1 MYDCACVQ
9 HQLLPR
15 GIGLHWFHPVQR
27 PGLNSLLCF
36 FPWLI
41 FLEAGSLQG
50 YDAVL
55 FGSVRKRVLQSLNR
69 FHLSSPRRHWHGP
82 SCHYHVFYVFKVD
95 WTSFMKESCL
105 PDLVS
110 STSFVVS
117 DPAVSWRT
125 FHPASSLRLL
135 SRCQYYASSCS
146 VLQDP
151 ASLLSPKINRP
162 PLQSHTLWPG
172 IYRVRVFCFPFGRA
186 ILCRSLLS
194 IHKHFLQQS
203 FFFF

>member
-27 PGLNSLLCF
+27 PGLKSLLCF

-41 FLEAGSLQG
+41 FLEVGSLQG

-110 STSFVVS
+110 SVSFVVS
-117 DPAVSWRT
+117 DSATPWPCRVASVSSRDDASTTLALALSYRT
-125 FHPASSLRLL
+125 QLPF
-135 SRCQYYASSCS
+135 S
-146 VLQDP
+146 VQ
-151 ASLLSPKINRP
+151 R
-162 PLQSHTLWPG
+162 
-172 IYRVRVFCFPFGRA
+172 
-186 ILCRSLLS
+186 
-194 IHKHFLQQS
+194 
-203 FFFF
+203 